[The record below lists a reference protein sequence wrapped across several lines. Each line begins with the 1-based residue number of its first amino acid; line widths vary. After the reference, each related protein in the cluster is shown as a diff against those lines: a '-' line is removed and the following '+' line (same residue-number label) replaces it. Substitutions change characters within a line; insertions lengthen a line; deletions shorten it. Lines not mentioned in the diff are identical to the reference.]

1 MDTGD
6 AHFFFLIHAK
16 GLEGPNDYTRD
27 FKFTSITAWGI
38 TASKA
43 WGSNISTYG
52 IGFSWEVGAS
62 PKEGISIGK
71 NWFGIAAGVSYYWAV
86 PINPNAKELYS
97 LVESKV

>member
-1 MDTGD
+1 M
-6 AHFFFLIHAK
+6 
-16 GLEGPNDYTRD
+16 EGPKDYTRE

-52 IGFSWEVGAS
+52 IGFSWKVGAS
-62 PKEGISIGK
+62 PKKGISIGK

-86 PINPNAKELYS
+86 PIHPNAKELYS